1 MRICNNLSAMNTY
14 RQYSINS
21 TNVSRSVQ
29 KLSSGQRINCAADD
43 SAGLAISEKMR
54 AQIRGLNQ
62 ASKNSQD
69 GISLLQTA
77 EGALN
82 ETHGIL
88 QRMRELAVQSSSDT
102 NDGSVDRAAL
112 DQEFQQM
119 KNEVNDIANQT
130 QFNGIHL
137 LKGMTGVPAVNAT
150 GLAAGITVSA
160 DNTASAGT
168 INIAAVIP
176 LPGVAGTGSANL
188 YSDDN
193 GLTSATATGSITAGS
208 AYNGNYYV
216 KASGS
221 DMSAMAF
228 SLVNKDS
235 GATVAST
242 GAMSV
247 DAGNN
252 ATLDFGNYGK
262 LDVTLGTSTN
272 ESLLG
277 FYLDGTT
284 LSILKYSISGGI
296 DNVPSPAW
304 DAGAD
309 VAGTGS
315 ANLVT
320 IAPSGIN
327 SATAVSGSVAGGS
340 QYNGTYY
347 LKATG
352 SDMLAMTFS
361 LVDGGG
367 ATVASTGLTWVS
379 AGDNKTLDFEN
390 YGKLDMAVDAG
401 TNPFL
406 LGLYCDG
413 TPASVINYT
422 ISGGVDVS
430 ASATIGGQLV
440 TDGDSSVTLAT
451 GVTMDISIL
460 DESDWASPEA
470 LNTALFGSTTGSA
483 SIGVTAG
490 VTGLT
495 IQTGAN
501 AGDTLNI
508 TIGAMDA
515 TTLEIGSSDVTSR
528 NNASTAITTV
538 NTAINKVSTQRADLG
553 AYQNRLM
560 HKISNLDTS
569 SENLQAAESRIRDA
583 DIAQEMTEYTKNNI
597 LVQAA
602 TAMLAQANSAPQNV
616 LKLLQ

>member
-1 MRICNNLSAMNTY
+1 MRICNNLAAMNTY
-14 RQYSINS
+14 RQYSIS
-21 TNVSRSVQ
+21 GTNVSGSVE
-29 KLSSGQRINCAADD
+29 KLSTGQRINSAADD

-102 NDGSVDRAAL
+102 NDGCVDRAAL

-119 KNEVNDIANQT
+119 KYEVDDIANKT
-130 QFNGIHL
+130 TFNGIKL
-137 LKGMTGVPAVNAT
+137 LKGMTGCPVVNAT

-176 LPGVAGTGSANL
+176 LPGAAGTGSADL
-188 YSDDN
+188 IYADDN
-193 GLTSATATGSITAGS
+193 GISSAAATGSVAAGS
-208 AYNGNYYV
+208 AYNGTYYV

-242 GAMSV
+242 GAISV

-252 ATLDFGNYGK
+252 ATLDFENYGK
-262 LDVTLGTSTN
+262 LDVTLGINTN
-272 ESLLG
+272 ENLLG
-277 FYLDGTT
+277 IYLDGTT
-284 LSILKYSISGGI
+284 ASVLRYSISGGI

-304 DAGAD
+304 DAGTD

-320 IAPSGIN
+320 IAPAGIN
-327 SATAVSGSVAGGS
+327 SATALGSVAGGS

-352 SDMLAMTFS
+352 PDMLSMTFS

-367 ATVASTGLTWVS
+367 ATVASTGLTGVS
-379 AGDNKTLDFEN
+379 AGDNKTLDFGN
-390 YGKLDMAVDAG
+390 YGKLDVAVDAG
-401 TNPFL
+401 ATSNS
-406 LGLYCDG
+406 LGIYCDG

-422 ISGGVDVS
+422 ISGGANAV

-440 TDGDSSVTLAT
+440 SEGDSSVTLAT
-451 GVTMDISIL
+451 GVTMDISSL
-460 DESDWASPEA
+460 DASDWASPDA

-483 SIGVTAG
+483 SIVVTAG
-490 VTGLT
+490 APGLT
-495 IQTGAN
+495 IQTGADT
-501 AGDTLNI
+501 GDTLNI
-508 TIGAMDA
+508 TMGAMDA
-515 TTLEIGSSDVTSR
+515 TTLGIGSSDVTSR
-528 NNASTAITTV
+528 DNASSAITTV
-538 NTAINKVSTQRADLG
+538 NTAINKVSTQRAGLG
-553 AYQNRLM
+553 AYQNRLK

-602 TAMLAQANSAPQNV
+602 TAMLAQANAAPQSV